1 MEYGSVAKRV
11 ELSEDSKSITV
22 ALTFL
27 VDAPYKVKG
36 VMHRFDWPTFL
47 GNFETSE
54 SAGAA
59 INAMS
64 DIGRKNMVRDAAAGA
79 SDPVAARLTKA
90 QNIQKGLLDLR
101 GGGLEDVFVELR
113 ILVIAKYNGKI
124 GDYKSRADM
133 TTRVIGA
140 IAGNIAGRKGVKASD
155 TKAIDKIMAS
165 PKVAVAADAEMARL
179 ETVAQEIVDKR
190 EDLGAVDIDAL
201 LEDDD
206 D

>member
-1 MEYGSVAKRV
+1 MEYG
-11 ELSEDSKSITV
+11 LSEDAKTITV
-22 ALTFL
+22 SL
-27 VDAPYKVKG
+27 VLPVEAPFKVKG
-36 VMHRFDWPTFL
+36 VMHRFNWSTFL
-47 GNFETSE
+47 DACETPE

-79 SDPVAARLTKA
+79 SDPVAARAIKA
-90 QNIQKGLLDLR
+90 TNIQAGLLDLR

-113 ILVIAKYNGKI
+113 ILVIAAYGGKI
-124 GDYKSRADM
+124 GDYKRRADM
-133 TTRVIGA
+133 SLRVVGA
-140 IAGNIAGRKGVKASD
+140 IAGNIAGRKGVKAGD
-155 TKAIDKIMAS
+155 TKAIDKIMGS

-190 EDLGAVDIDAL
+190 DDLGGVDIDAL